1 MENKFG
7 IGEKIKNKRLQL
19 NLRMDDVA
27 KEVGITRTTLSSIE
41 NGSGN
46 YTIDALLKLLSFLN
60 MSIDVDTQE
69 DSFRKRAT
77 RINTVLDKK
86 INRFLVMCIEQY
98 ASRVNKSSRSIYIKL
113 DNAGII
119 DELKNDY
126 EDMHGMSTYSII
138 EYINKRLLGGK
149 KWFYITDQMLKL

>member
-27 KEVGITRTTLSSIE
+27 KEVGITRSTLSSIE

-46 YTIDALLKLLSFLN
+46 YTIDALLKLLNFLN

-77 RINTVLDKK
+77 RINTILDKK
-86 INRFLVMCIEQY
+86 INRFLVMCVEQY
-98 ASRVNKSSRSIYIKL
+98 ASKVNKSSKSIYMKL

-126 EDMHGMSTYSII
+126 EDMHGMSTYSIL
-138 EYINKRLLGGK
+138 EYIDKRLLGGEV
-149 KWFYITDQMLKL
+149 